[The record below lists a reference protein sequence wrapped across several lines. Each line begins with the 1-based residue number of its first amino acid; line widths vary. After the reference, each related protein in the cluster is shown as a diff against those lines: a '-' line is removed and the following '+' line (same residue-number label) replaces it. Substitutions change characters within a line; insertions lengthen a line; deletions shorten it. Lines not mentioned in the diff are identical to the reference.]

1 MATAPLL
8 TYPHIRTDS
17 AVMGGRPCV
26 AGTRVR
32 VMDIV
37 TAHRGGLSPEQ
48 LTTYFSS
55 RPLTLSEIHAALTY
69 YYDHREAID
78 AALAEDDTAATQA
91 EAERI
96 ANSH

>member
-8 TYPHIRTDS
+8 TYPHIRADG

-37 TAHRGGLSPEQ
+37 AAHGGGLSPEQ

-78 AALAEDDTAATQA
+78 AALAEDDAAATQA